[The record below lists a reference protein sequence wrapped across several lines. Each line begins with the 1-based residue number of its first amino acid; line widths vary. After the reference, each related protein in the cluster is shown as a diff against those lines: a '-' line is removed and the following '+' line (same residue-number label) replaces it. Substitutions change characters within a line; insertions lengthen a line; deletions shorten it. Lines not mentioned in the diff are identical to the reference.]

1 MAGTITNDQILER
14 DIYEF
19 LSNVERLA
27 TPSETAPV
35 PR

>member
-1 MAGTITNDQILER
+1 MAATTTNDQIFER

-27 TPSETAPV
+27 TPSEAAPV